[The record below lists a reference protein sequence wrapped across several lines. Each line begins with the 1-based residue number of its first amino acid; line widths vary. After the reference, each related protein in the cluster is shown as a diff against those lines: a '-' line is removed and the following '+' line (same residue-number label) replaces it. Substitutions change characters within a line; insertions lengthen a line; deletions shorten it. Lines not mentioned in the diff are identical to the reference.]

1 MTENIKLRKHKTVSL
16 SLNIT
21 TTDMVRVVRNEDDE
35 LAQNRETLSPE
46 GLMGAPLR
54 FEELKQ

>member
-21 TTDMVRVVRNEDDE
+21 TTDMVWVVRNEDE
-35 LAQNRETLSPE
+35 LAQNRGTLSPE
-46 GLMGAPLR
+46 GLVGTPLR